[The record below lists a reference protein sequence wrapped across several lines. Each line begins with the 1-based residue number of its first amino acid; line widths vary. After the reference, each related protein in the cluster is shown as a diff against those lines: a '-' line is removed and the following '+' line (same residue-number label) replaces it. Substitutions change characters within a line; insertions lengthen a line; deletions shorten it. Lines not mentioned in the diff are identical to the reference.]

1 MALMEFTMLMSRH
14 HTHKRYQVKYDT
26 HSTFCHFF
34 FEKMGKPPVP
44 LSLGNLNIA
53 THLILNDLATFSN
66 FVTRGEISI
75 FQLIKECI
83 FLG

>member
-1 MALMEFTMLMSRH
+1 MT
-14 HTHKRYQVKYDT
+14 HTQLFVI
-26 HSTFCHFF
+26 FF